1 MQETPSDAQ
10 VFNEV
15 YTALHRFAAA
25 VRAPGV
31 DADDL
36 VQEALVRTLR
46 ARPLNSLEH
55 PLAYLRT
62 AVLRV
67 AMNSTRSSRREESRL
82 RAVTE
87 PSASTNDD
95 YPSDLSE
102 LWRVSP
108 DARAVLFLTVVEGA
122 TYQEAGDA
130 VGCNEAAARQ
140 LASRALKRLRTE
152 LTATFDEDHYAGE
165 PT

>member
-1 MQETPSDAQ
+1 MWATPSDAQ
-10 VFNEV
+10 VFDDV
-15 YTALHRFAAA
+15 YPALHRFAAA
-25 VRAPGV
+25 IRAPG

-46 ARPLNSLEH
+46 TRQLISLEH

-67 AMNSTRSSRREESRL
+67 AMNTTRSSRREASRL
-82 RAVTE
+82 RTVTAR
-87 PSASTNDD
+87 SASALDD

-122 TYQEAGDA
+122 TYREAGNA
-130 VGCNEAAARQ
+130 IGCNEAAARKI
-140 LASRALKRLRTE
+140 AARALKRLRAE
-152 LTATFDEDHYAGE
+152 LTATLDEDHYAGE